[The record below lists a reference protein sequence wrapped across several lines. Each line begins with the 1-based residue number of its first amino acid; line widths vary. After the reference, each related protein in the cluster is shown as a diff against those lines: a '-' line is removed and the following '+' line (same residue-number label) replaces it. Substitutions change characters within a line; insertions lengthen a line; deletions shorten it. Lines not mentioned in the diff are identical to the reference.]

1 MALQRLRRV
10 SCVWQAGG
18 EGVKAFFKQQRD
30 SSEGGEASLGDNEE
44 PPVIKAATQATKTLV
59 GLTIDA
65 AARV

>member
-1 MALQRLRRV
+1 VFQGLRV
-10 SCVWQAGG
+10 VLCVWQGGG
-18 EGVKAFFKQQRD
+18 EGVKAFFKQQRE
-30 SSEGGEASLGDNEE
+30 SSEGGEARLGDTEG